1 MLLDSAYD
9 DLQSGTFLDAE
20 NEARRF
26 IAGIDPDLGQAVV
39 EVGAGS
45 GRLALDGEMIWRVGA
60 KGQYLV
66 TDRSPVQLAKEFR
79 RLQPEWTGIYC
90 QVADASDLP
99 VVSGTVD
106 LVLGAYFLYDGS
118 PQPVLKGT
126 YSVDPGFLKKPTLKV
141 E

>member
-1 MLLDSAYD
+1 VLLDSAYD

-66 TDRSPVQLAKEFR
+66 TGRPLAFCRGR
-79 RLQPEWTGIYC
+79 RLRRHRHSPG
-90 QVADASDLP
+90 SD
-99 VVSGTVD
+99 
-106 LVLGAYFLYDGS
+106 
-118 PQPVLKGT
+118 
-126 YSVDPGFLKKPTLKV
+126 
-141 E
+141 